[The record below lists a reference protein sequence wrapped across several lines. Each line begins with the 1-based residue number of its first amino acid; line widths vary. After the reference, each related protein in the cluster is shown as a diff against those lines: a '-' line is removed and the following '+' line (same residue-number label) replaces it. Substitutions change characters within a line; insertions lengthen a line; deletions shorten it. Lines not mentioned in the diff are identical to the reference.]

1 MFPNKAG
8 KDSIWVSS
16 DSLDDESG
24 RKLDLHNYVTTAWA
38 ILSQKRV
45 SSYSLLNMI
54 QPQIVCIWV
63 LFVLRI
69 QHNVIAILARPARY
83 HYDICQSQTLKF
95 NNKEA

>member
-1 MFPNKAG
+1 
-8 KDSIWVSS
+8 
-16 DSLDDESG
+16 
-24 RKLDLHNYVTTAWA
+24 
-38 ILSQKRV
+38 
-45 SSYSLLNMI
+45 MI